1 MNPTQSPALALPT
14 HVRDFL
20 AEARFA
26 TIGTTDPDGGPRQAV
41 IWYLLEGDELVI
53 NSRVGRRWP
62 TNLLHDPRI
71 SIAVTDAEDG
81 FRWVGLTGTVEPVPD
96 RAQAQADIA
105 AMAWRYED
113 TADDAEAMIRNFRTM
128 ERISFRVR
136 IAAIH
141 DHLD

>member
-1 MNPTQSPALALPT
+1 MNVARSTSITLPA
-14 HVRDFL
+14 HVRSFL
-20 AEARFA
+20 ADVHFA
-26 TIGTTDPDGGPRQAV
+26 TIGTTDPDGAPRQAV
-41 IWYLLEGDELVI
+41 TWYLFDGNELVV

-62 TNLLHDPRI
+62 TNLLRDPRI

-81 FRWVGLTGTVEPVPD
+81 FRWVGLNGTVEPVTD
-96 RAQAQADIA
+96 QARAQADIA